1 MKESFT
7 KRFYSIFKDGN
18 DWNEKTIIG
27 FLAFAIMSLFAITD
41 LITGYFGRELVVSD
55 NIYNSFMYITLGSF
69 GIDGIQKFAKGNKD
83 EAVISDD

>member
-1 MKESFT
+1 MKEST
-7 KRFYSIFKDGN
+7 LKRFYSIFKDGN

-27 FLAFAIMSLFAITD
+27 FMAFAIMTLFAITD
-41 LITGYFGRELVVSD
+41 LITGAFGHELVVSD
-55 NIYNSFMYITLGSF
+55 NIYNSFLWITLGCF